1 VSIVVKSPEE
11 LPERI
16 DSSISCGVGAPPGTG
31 EVTEGWRMQRMHNGT
46 VLDKL
51 LSAYGLGWPIDDDLM
66 KLALIGFGAES
77 EPRIASCGWRQ
88 TFLGMF

>member
-1 VSIVVKSPEE
+1 
-11 LPERI
+11 
-16 DSSISCGVGAPPGTG
+16 
-31 EVTEGWRMQRMHNGT
+31 MQKMHNRT